1 MQIIFHFRKDDPI
14 VAGNCASNPERFQ
27 CSAEECIFTKFVCD
41 GTADCENGEDEA
53 NCLDY
58 MSLFK
63 KEAGFKIQ
71 GQDTFVPNV
80 PNAEDCARQC
90 VHVKDCSCTAFSY
103 HPSKQR
109 CIITNRYIS
118 RREN

>member
-1 MQIIFHFRKDDPI
+1 M
-14 VAGNCASNPERFQ
+14 AGNCASNPERFQ

-63 KEAGFKIQ
+63 KEAGFKTQI
-71 GQDTFVPNV
+71 
-80 PNAEDCARQC
+80 ARLNKKVSAASDKARDLQNELNQ
-90 VHVKDCSCTAFSY
+90 SQNSAINEYGNLETS
-103 HPSKQR
+103 
-109 CIITNRYIS
+109 
-118 RREN
+118 